1 MRFLTLEETKNW
13 CENSGYNLLDDGK
26 PPKPICEKHSIHL
39 DIPQSFTKLTWFSQH
54 LELSLRP
61 REACLFW
68 VTDWGIWNQNLHL
81 YYKLRQSY
89 GDQRLIHEAP
99 GHLFLDYESV
109 DLVSFIEVAII
120 CGWDVHLLP
129 TVGYSRA
136 FISHDEFVE
145 FSSDEN
151 NPDLVEDFAKEL
163 INKK

>member
-1 MRFLTLEETKNW
+1 MRFLTLEETKGW
-13 CENSGYNLLDDGK
+13 CEGSGYKLLDDGK
-26 PPKPICEKHSIHL
+26 PSRPGSEKNSIHL
-39 DIPQSFTKLTWFSQH
+39 DIPQSFTKLTWFAQH
-54 LELSLRP
+54 LEFSLRP

-68 VTDWGIWNQNLHL
+68 ITDWGIWNQNLHL